1 MVTGTSS
8 SDPARSTSRTSVDP
22 AGWDVT
28 ARDNSSAMWTGTHL
42 QLTVM
47 SIEPGG
53 EIGLEVHPDRDQ
65 FLRVEAG
72 TGRVR
77 MGPKRDRLTFERDV
91 TADWVILVPAGSW
104 HNVVNTGAE
113 PLKLYS
119 LYAPPEHPAGTVHP
133 TQQDAEAAEAAAEHG

>member
-1 MVTGTSS
+1 MASQQSPDQGPEPYVVDIESATLANDTF
-8 SDPARSTSRTSVDP
+8 RT
-22 AGWDVT
+22 AL
-28 ARDNSSAMWTGTHL
+28 WTGSHL

-119 LYAPPEHPAGTVHP
+119 LYAPPEHPAGTVHL
-133 TQQDAEAAEAAAEHG
+133 TQQDAEAAEAAEHG